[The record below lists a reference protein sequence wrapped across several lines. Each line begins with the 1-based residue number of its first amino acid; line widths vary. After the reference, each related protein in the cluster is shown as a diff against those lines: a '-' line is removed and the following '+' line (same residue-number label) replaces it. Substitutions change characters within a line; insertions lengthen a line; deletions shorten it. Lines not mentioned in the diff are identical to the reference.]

1 VGKRAIRRYE
11 MITEIHQVSTD
22 SQRQSDLEFATRAVV
37 YLEKKGLGFEEVI
50 QCLMDEFELDRETA
64 RALASVAA

>member
-1 VGKRAIRRYE
+1 
-11 MITEIHQVSTD
+11 
-22 SQRQSDLEFATRAVV
+22 V

-50 QCLMDEFELDRETA
+50 ECLMDEFDLDRETA

>member
-1 VGKRAIRRYE
+1 

-22 SQRQSDLEFATRAVV
+22 AQRQSDLEFATRAVV
-37 YLEKKGLGFEEVI
+37 YLEKKGLGSEEVI
-50 QCLMDEFELDRETA
+50 ECLMDEFDLDRETA

>member
-1 VGKRAIRRYE
+1 VGKRGIRRYE
-11 MITEIHQVSTD
+11 MISEIHQVSTD

-50 QCLMDEFELDRETA
+50 ECLMDEFDLDRETA